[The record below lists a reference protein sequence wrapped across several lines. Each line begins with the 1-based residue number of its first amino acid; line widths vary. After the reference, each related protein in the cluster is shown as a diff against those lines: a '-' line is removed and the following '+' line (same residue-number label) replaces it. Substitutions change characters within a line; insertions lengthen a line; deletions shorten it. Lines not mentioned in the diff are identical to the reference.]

1 MNEKHKVDLHLTP
14 NQKNKYV
21 KGLPFQMTAEQCSSK
36 SGKHYICAYLSK
48 KDYNN
53 LLKKNSHKKEMRFS
67 KDTFLEGSGLFK
79 DLMKGAAKTI
89 APVLLDK
96 VGDVTGTRNLTDSLL
111 KPNVDKIIDFASGS
125 GLEIDPMKSAVMPRN
140 KLLRSSDMRLAVMP
154 NENTGLGLKKKKA
167 RFVKGSKEAK
177 DFMAS
182 IRKGKGIKCGGNV
195 FDDLGKKLKETFNPD
210 LGRKIKDALTSD
222 TAKKIYKGVADTVI
236 PIIASSSGN
245 PMLGKIAQIGI
256 DSALGNGI
264 KKKHKSTNIKSTSS
278 NLLNGVPQVIKCG
291 GSFKG
296 L

>member
-1 MNEKHKVDLHLTP
+1 MSEKHKVDLHLTS

-36 SGKHYICAYLSK
+36 SGKYHICAYLSK

-53 LLKKNSHKKEMRFS
+53 LLKKNSHKKGMRFS

-79 DLMKGAAKTI
+79 DLLKGASKTI
-89 APVLLDK
+89 APILIDK
-96 VGDVTGTRNLTDSLL
+96 IGDATNTRNLTDSLL
-111 KPNVDKIIDFASGS
+111 KPNADKMIDFVAGS
-125 GLEIDPMKSAVMPRN
+125 GLEIYPMKSAVMPRD
-140 KLLRSSDMRLAVMP
+140 KLLRPSDMRLAVMP

-182 IRKGKGIKCGGNV
+182 IRKGKGAKCGGNV

-236 PIIASSSGN
+236 PIIATSTGN
-245 PMLGKIAQIGI
+245 PMLGKIAQIGV
-256 DSALGNGI
+256 DSALGSGI
-264 KKKHKSTNIKSTSS
+264 KKKHNSTNIKSTST
-278 NLLNGVPQVIKCG
+278 NLLNGVPQIIKCG

>member
-1 MNEKHKVDLHLTP
+1 MNENKVDLHLTAA
-14 NQKNKYV
+14 QKNKFI
-21 KGLPFQMTAEQCSSK
+21 KGLPFQMTSLQVSSND
-36 SGKHYICAYLSK
+36 GKYHICAVISK

-53 LLKKNSHKKEMRFS
+53 LLKKTSRNKGMRFS
-67 KDTFLEGSGLFK
+67 KNTFLEGSGLFK
-79 DLMKGAAKTI
+79 DVMKGIVKGV
-89 APVLLDK
+89 APVLIDK
-96 VGDVTGTRNLTDSLL
+96 VGDITGTRNLTDSLL
-111 KPNVDKIIDFASGS
+111 KPNADKIIDFAVGS
-125 GLEIDPMKSAVMPRN
+125 GLEIDPMKSAVIPRN
-140 KLLRSSDMRLAVMP
+140 KLLRSNEMRPAVMP
-154 NENTGLGLKKKKA
+154 NEDTGSGLRKKKA
-167 RFVKGSKEAK
+167 RFVKGSIEAK
-177 DFMAS
+177 KIMAS
-182 IRKGKGIKCGGNV
+182 IRKGKGTKCGGNV
-195 FDDLGKKLKETFNPD
+195 FDDLGKKIKETFNPD

-222 TAKKIYKGVADTVI
+222 TAKKVYKGVADTVI